1 MTQTVIALLGRK
13 DQPTDAVEEYCTYLG
28 AALRAHDIEMEVRRV
43 PWEIHG
49 WAAALETLPLIASQ
63 WRDKW
68 VFVQYTAL
76 AWSARGFPQ
85 KFLRVLEILKAAG
98 ARIVIVF
105 HDVQPFHGKR
115 LIDKF
120 RRYTQL
126 RTMRHALAVADKSI
140 FTVPLDKIAW
150 LPAGMLNA
158 IFIPVGPN
166 LPIPAVDS
174 EPRHSK
180 TKIPTI
186 AVFSITGGEAGARET
201 KVIIDAV
208 GTASMR
214 LGLLRLS
221 VFGRN
226 AELRES
232 DLVRGLQDLPV
243 ELSVQGVLDAEAVV
257 QRLRTSDVLL
267 FIRGP
272 ISSGRGSA
280 IAGIACGLPLI
291 AYSGSQA
298 APPITEAGVILV
310 PENDLAQL
318 SAALTRVLSDS
329 DYRLTLAE
337 RSRSTYEAH
346 FSWSVIASHHVSL
359 MNSK

>member
-1 MTQTVIALLGRK
+1 MQTVIALLGRK
-13 DQPTDAVEEYCTYLG
+13 DQPTDAVEEYCTYLS
-28 AALRAHDIEMEVRRV
+28 AALRAHDIEMEIRRV

-49 WAAALETLPLIASQ
+49 WAAALETLPLIAGQ

-76 AWSARGFPQ
+76 AWSARGFPH
-85 KFLRVLEILKAAG
+85 KFLRVLGILKTAG
-98 ARIVIVF
+98 ARIAVVF
-105 HDVQPFHGKR
+105 HDAQPFHGKR
-115 LIDKF
+115 LVDKF
-120 RRYTQL
+120 RRYAQT
-126 RTMRHALAVADKSI
+126 RIMRHALASAERSI
-140 FTVPLDKIAW
+140 FTIPLDKISW
-150 LPAGMLNA
+150 LPPDTQNA

-166 LPIPAVDS
+166 LPVPNGDS
-174 EPRHSK
+174 EPRHS
-180 TKIPTI
+180 TTEIPTI
-186 AVFSITGGEAGARET
+186 AVFSITGGDAGSRET

-208 GTASMR
+208 RAAAQQ
-214 LGLLRLS
+214 LGRLRLS
-221 VFGRN
+221 VFGRH

-232 DLVRGLQDLPV
+232 DLVRGLQDLPL

-310 PENDLAQL
+310 PEDDLAQL
-318 SAALTRVLSDS
+318 SAALIRVLSDS